1 MKAKNKKKAYI
12 LTISAIIIFA
22 LLLIPNVIVYSINQI
37 SDAPGAKLEE
47 DTELSKIYILD
58 NEKWR

>member
-1 MKAKNKKKAYI
+1 METKNKKKAYI

-37 SDAPGAKLEE
+37 SDAPANKLEE
-47 DTELSKIYILD
+47 TTELSKIYILD

>member
-1 MKAKNKKKAYI
+1 METKNKKKAYI

-37 SDAPGAKLEE
+37 SDAPADKLEE
-47 DTELSKIYILD
+47 TTELSKIYILD

>member
-1 MKAKNKKKAYI
+1 METKNKKKAYI

-37 SDAPGAKLEE
+37 SDAPGNKLGET
-47 DTELSKIYILD
+47 TELSKIYILD